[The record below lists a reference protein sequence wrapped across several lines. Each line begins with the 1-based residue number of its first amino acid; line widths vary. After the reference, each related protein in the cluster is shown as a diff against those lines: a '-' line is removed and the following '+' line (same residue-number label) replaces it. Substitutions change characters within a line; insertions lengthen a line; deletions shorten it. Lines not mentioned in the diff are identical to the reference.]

1 MPTLHENLEPP
12 CPHAARDGTGA
23 DHRAARAAVAS
34 GCPAASVQVRLL
46 TQEEVAEVIF
56 EMRIGEAVAAA
67 RAAAVE
73 EVLGDSLE
81 ARLEGPGEALED
93 REVDLVVRQ
102 ETPELLASRRVEAGR
117 RTGS

>member
-1 MPTLHENLEPP
+1 M
-12 CPHAARDGTGA
+12 
-23 DHRAARAAVAS
+23 
-34 GCPAASVQVRLL
+34 
-46 TQEEVAEVIF
+46 AELIF

-67 RAAAVE
+67 HPAVLE
-73 EVLGDSLE
+73 EALGDSLE

-102 ETPELLASRRVEAGR
+102 ETPELLASRRVEPGR